1 MQLGAEPKA
10 NLRTRAALEV
20 LLAHQDD
27 LTIYTVNGEMGEQ
40 TASQL
45 GFNTH
50 VIYQTNDITTPED
63 TEQAAKLLVEQG
75 VDLILFAGGDGT
87 ARNICHAVGDSTPV
101 LGIPA
106 GCKIHSGV
114 YAITPKAAGR
124 VVEMLVK
131 GELVSLGDADVMD
144 IDEEAFR
151 EGEERVIA
159 RLLDGEP
166 LVLATGGGAFIRE
179 KTRELILEKSVS
191 VWLRADLDLLLQ
203 RTSGR
208 THRPLLN
215 NGDPRQILGDLIE
228 ARYPVYAGADIIFDC
243 DESSKEETRDG
254 VIALLGRSFDKDGNI
269 IR

>member
-1 MQLGAEPKA
+1 MESNIAESGLRDDVIANIRTGLKGRPLVFIGLMGAGKSCIGRMVAKA
-10 NLRTRAALEV
+10 L
-20 LLAHQDD
+20 D
-27 LTIYTVNGEMGEQ
+27 LD
-40 TASQL
+40 
-45 GFNTH
+45 F
-50 VIYQTNDITTPED
+50 
-63 TEQAAKLLVEQG
+63 
-75 VDLILFAGGDGT
+75 VDADREIEEA
-87 ARNICHAVGDSTPV
+87 
-101 LGIPA
+101 A
-106 GCKIHSGV
+106 GCSI
-114 YAITPKAAGR
+114 
-124 VVEMLVK
+124 
-131 GELVSLGDADVMD
+131 AD
-144 IDEEAFR
+144 IFKLYGEEAFR